1 MMRERDS
8 LKDLPGVMVVVEPFK
23 DEAEHAGFD
32 EQAFQTDVELKL
44 RMAGI
49 RVLETKDH
57 GLPRLYLNVTALH
70 RDRDRRAAY
79 SISLELIQDVLL
91 RRQPPSN
98 PEDSSED
105 ALGGAVALA
114 STWSSRLLGLGT
126 AAHARDASKDLV
138 DIFANDWLAVNPLN
152 GSA

>member
-23 DEAEHAGFD
+23 DEAEQAGFD
-32 EQAFQTDVELKL
+32 EQVFQTDVELKL

-49 RVLETKDH
+49 RVLETKDRD
-57 GLPRLYLNVTALH
+57 LPRLYLNVTALH
-70 RDRDRRAAY
+70 QDRRAAY
-79 SISLELIQDVLL
+79 SISLELIQDVFL
-91 RRQPPSN
+91 RCQLPSK

-105 ALGGAVALA
+105 ALEGAAALA

-138 DIFANDWLAVNPLN
+138 DKFANDWLAVNPLN

>member
-1 MMRERDS
+1 MRQRDS
-8 LKDLPGVMVVVEPFK
+8 LKGLPGVEVVVQIFK
-23 DEAEHAGFD
+23 DEAEQAGFD

-49 RVLETKDH
+49 RVLETKGR
-57 GLPRLYLNVTALH
+57 GLSRLYLNVTALH
-70 RDRDRRAAY
+70 GDRRAAY

-91 RRQPPSN
+91 RHQPPSN

-105 ALGGAVALA
+105 ALGGAATLA
-114 STWSSRLLGLGT
+114 TTWSSGLLGLGT